1 MTAATWLA
9 FAGAS
14 IVLLMIP
21 GPTILLV
28 IGDSLAN
35 RNRSSWST
43 VAGVAA
49 GDTTAMT
56 ISLAGA
62 GALLAMSAAAFTAL
76 KLVGGGYLIYLGIR
90 SILHARRVGATE
102 VSVER
107 RSAKR
112 RFLSAWAV
120 TALNP
125 KSIVFFVAFVPQFI
139 SPHETFARQCAVLL
153 PTFVCLASINAAC
166 YARIARFAAARLTG
180 AAALRL
186 RRRRRADRRGRV
198 DARDVAKLT
207 LRMWRAVRSR
217 ISAERQPRSSAAVRS
232 PGGCASR
239 AANARSRASTPSS
252 GASPCTREMKRRI
265 EFVSYSV

>member
-1 MTAATWLA
+1 MSVETWLA

-35 RNRSSWST
+35 RHRSSWST
-43 VAGVAA
+43 V
-49 GDTTAMT
+49 
-56 ISLAGA
+56 A

-76 KLVGGGYLIYLGIR
+76 KLVGGGYLVYLGIR
-90 SILHARRVGATE
+90 SILHARRIGAMD
-102 VSVER
+102 VRIER

-139 SPHETFARQCAVLL
+139 SPHETFARQCAILL
-153 PTFVCLASINAAC
+153 PTFVCLAAINAAC

-180 AAALRL
+180 AAAQ
-186 RRRRRADRRGRV
+186 RRFGYGGGAALIG
-198 DARDVAKLT
+198 AGALT
-207 LRMWRAVRSR
+207 LGMSRS
-217 ISAERQPRSSAAVRS
+217 
-232 PGGCASR
+232 
-239 AANARSRASTPSS
+239 
-252 GASPCTREMKRRI
+252 
-265 EFVSYSV
+265 

>member
-1 MTAATWLA
+1 MSVETWLA

-35 RNRSSWST
+35 RHRSSWST

-62 GALLAMSAAAFTAL
+62 LLAMSAAAFTAL
-76 KLVGGGYLIYLGIR
+76 KLVGGGYLVYLGIR
-90 SILHARRVGATE
+90 SILHARRIGAMD
-102 VSVER
+102 VRIER

-139 SPHETFARQCAVLL
+139 SPHETFARQCAILL
-153 PTFVCLASINAAC
+153 PTFVCLAAINAAC

-180 AAALRL
+180 AAAQ
-186 RRRRRADRRGRV
+186 RRFGYGGGAALIG
-198 DARDVAKLT
+198 AGALT
-207 LRMWRAVRSR
+207 LGMSRS
-217 ISAERQPRSSAAVRS
+217 
-232 PGGCASR
+232 
-239 AANARSRASTPSS
+239 
-252 GASPCTREMKRRI
+252 
-265 EFVSYSV
+265 

>member
-1 MTAATWLA
+1 MSVETWLA

-14 IVLLMIP
+14 VVLLMIP

-35 RNRSSWST
+35 RHRSSWST

-62 GALLAMSAAAFTAL
+62 GALLAMSAAAFAAL
-76 KLVGGGYLIYLGIR
+76 KLVGGGYLVYLGIR
-90 SILHARRVGATE
+90 SILHARRIGAMD
-102 VSVER
+102 VRIER

-139 SPHETFARQCAVLL
+139 SPHETFARQCAILL
-153 PTFVCLASINAAC
+153 PTFVCLAAINAAC

-180 AAALRL
+180 AAAQ
-186 RRRRRADRRGRV
+186 RRFGYGGGAALIG
-198 DARDVAKLT
+198 AGALT
-207 LRMWRAVRSR
+207 LGMSRS
-217 ISAERQPRSSAAVRS
+217 
-232 PGGCASR
+232 
-239 AANARSRASTPSS
+239 
-252 GASPCTREMKRRI
+252 
-265 EFVSYSV
+265 

>member
-1 MTAATWLA
+1 MSVETWLA
-9 FAGAS
+9 FSGAS

-35 RNRSSWST
+35 RNRSSWSS

-90 SILHARRVGATE
+90 SILHARRIGAME
-102 VSVER
+102 VNVER

-139 SPHETFARQCAVLL
+139 SPHETFAQQCAVLL
-153 PTFVCLASINAAC
+153 PTFVCLATVNAAC

-180 AAALRL
+180 AAAQ
-186 RRRRRADRRGRV
+186 RRFGYGGGAALIG
-198 DARDVAKLT
+198 AGALT
-207 LRMWRAVRSR
+207 LGMSQ
-217 ISAERQPRSSAAVRS
+217 S
-232 PGGCASR
+232 
-239 AANARSRASTPSS
+239 
-252 GASPCTREMKRRI
+252 
-265 EFVSYSV
+265 